1 MFNFQGLSKQKT
13 VENFD
18 VKVLAASRIK
28 LSQNAKNTISLTDDK
43 QVFLDKDVTTNS
55 FWIAAVQENG
65 KKLTSTNTFGHK
77 VLNQAL
83 GENTEWK
90 IDILNSKEH
99 DGVTYFPLSLIE
111 KEIEEPSV
119 KTIELDSLEEV
130 VAEEVGSVELETTE
144 ED

>member
-65 KKLTSTNTFGHK
+65 KKLTSTKF
-77 VLNQAL
+77 
-83 GENTEWK
+83 
-90 IDILNSKEH
+90 
-99 DGVTYFPLSLIE
+99 
-111 KEIEEPSV
+111 
-119 KTIELDSLEEV
+119 
-130 VAEEVGSVELETTE
+130 
-144 ED
+144 